1 MSGRAGRPQFDDK
14 GLAITLAPEQV
25 VSDLKKE
32 LKDAA
37 RRPAFDV
44 EKVKRSVYGRARMDA
59 QKHGDVIWTP
69 ELHAELVK
77 GEPAELRS
85 KTKITAEQVLAI
97 GLPDLEKTALAA
109 GTAVAAEPV
118 TEAEQRMADAEAS
131 LPPSMRLDIVTVID
145 NLLLGDRDRK
155 ELMKT
160 LSQLVANMRALGVLD
175 EHGHQVAGQMIREL
189 QGMDALLIWYILF
202 NHQLEYT
209 ELRELVEYLIDHDII
224 QRQLDRKGEDEKREW
239 MRTKLRELRVDNPH
253 ITWDDVEAAWEKEHP
268 RVLTKIELIHQEF
281 SSKVP
286 HPELHGGKKPKSTW
300 AQLEDSGAGFLEFVD
315 KHGLEHEEGNLFS
328 YLVRVM
334 NFANKMGEASQLSEL
349 SDMGERVRALLARID
364 LRMVEG
370 RRWGG

>member
-1 MSGRAGRPQFDDK
+1 
-14 GLAITLAPEQV
+14 
-25 VSDLKKE
+25 
-32 LKDAA
+32 
-37 RRPAFDV
+37 
-44 EKVKRSVYGRARMDA
+44 
-59 QKHGDVIWTP
+59 
-69 ELHAELVK
+69 
-77 GEPAELRS
+77 
-85 KTKITAEQVLAI
+85 
-97 GLPDLEKTALAA
+97 
-109 GTAVAAEPV
+109 
-118 TEAEQRMADAEAS
+118 
-131 LPPSMRLDIVTVID
+131 MRLDIVTVID
-145 NLLLGDRDRK
+145 NLLLTERERR
-155 ELMKT
+155 ELSKV
-160 LSQLVANMRALGVLD
+160 LEHLVENLKAIGVID
-175 EHGHQVAGQMIREL
+175 EHGKQVSGDMIRQL
-189 QGMDALLIWYILF
+189 QGMDGLLIYYVLF
-202 NHQLEYT
+202 NHQLEYV
-209 ELRELVEYLIDHDII
+209 ELRQLVEYLIDHDII

-300 AQLEDSGAGFLEFVD
+300 AQLEDSGAGFLEFVE

-349 SDMGERVRALLARID
+349 TEMGERVRALLARID